1 MRCLGLQQPLVDAQC
16 DRQISAEKLQS
27 PEFRVTFTRQ
37 VWLHILPN
45 KHRHFKMSVQNLLLE
60 VVLCCLDHAY
70 KYETLNLCQY
80 EHVMATHC

>member
-1 MRCLGLQQPLVDAQC
+1 
-16 DRQISAEKLQS
+16 
-27 PEFRVTFTRQ
+27 
-37 VWLHILPN
+37 
-45 KHRHFKMSVQNLLLE
+45 MSVQNLLLE